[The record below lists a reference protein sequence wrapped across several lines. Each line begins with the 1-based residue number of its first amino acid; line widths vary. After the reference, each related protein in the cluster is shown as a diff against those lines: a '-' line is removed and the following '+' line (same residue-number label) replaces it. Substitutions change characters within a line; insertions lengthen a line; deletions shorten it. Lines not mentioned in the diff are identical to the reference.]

1 MLKLSITSSVL
12 LGALAI
18 AGTAHAYEAG
28 DMVFRAG
35 VVSVHP
41 DDSSTPLYYG
51 NQELSA
57 AGVGAS
63 PTYAS
68 VDNSTQLGLTFTY
81 MYTENFGVEVLG
93 ATPFSHDIYLS
104 GGLNQRAGE
113 TKHLPPTVSA
123 QYYPLGSGSA
133 FQPYAG
139 IGLNYTTF
147 FSEKVDPGLDATLDT
162 LNAGDSSLSLDD
174 SWGVAFEVG
183 FDYQLTEQLLLNAAV
198 WKVDIETTATVSH
211 TGLEDITTDVTIDPY
226 AYMLSIG
233 YKF

>member
-1 MLKLSITSSVL
+1 M
-12 LGALAI
+12 
-18 AGTAHAYEAG
+18 
-28 DMVFRAG
+28 
-35 VVSVHP
+35 
-41 DDSSTPLYYG
+41 
-51 NQELSA
+51 N
-57 AGVGAS
+57 
-63 PTYAS
+63 
-68 VDNSTQLGLTFTY
+68 
-81 MYTENFGVEVLG
+81 
-93 ATPFSHDIYLS
+93 

-183 FDYQLTEQLLLNAAV
+183 FDYQLTEQLVLNAAV